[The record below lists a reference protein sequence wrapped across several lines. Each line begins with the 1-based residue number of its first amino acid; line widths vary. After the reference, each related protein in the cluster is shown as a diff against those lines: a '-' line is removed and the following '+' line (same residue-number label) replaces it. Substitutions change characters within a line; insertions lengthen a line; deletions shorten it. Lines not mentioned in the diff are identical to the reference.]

1 MANDTSVKKTLT
13 TVDRSTKALTTSAE
27 AIAKAAAEL
36 QSVVATANALA
47 QDIEFKQSELS
58 GLESAYAI
66 KEREL
71 VAELSLKVK
80 ENSENVL
87 NALLKER
94 KLVGVGVDVIPALEK
109 QIQVLTNETTSAVD
123 AAVKAETAKLTAAAV
138 AQLAAKESAHQ
149 VEIATLKANN
159 SSLTERIGFLTAQI
173 TQLQN
178 EIQQERNAR
187 IQIAQADAAKQ
198 GVVVNAGK

>member
-13 TVDRSTKALTTSAE
+13 TVDRSTKALTASAE

-87 NALLKER
+87 NSLLKER

-109 QIQVLTNETTSAVD
+109 QIQVLTNETTNAVD

>member
-71 VAELSLKVK
+71 VA
-80 ENSENVL
+80 
-87 NALLKER
+87 
-94 KLVGVGVDVIPALEK
+94 
-109 QIQVLTNETTSAVD
+109 
-123 AAVKAETAKLTAAAV
+123 
-138 AQLAAKESAHQ
+138 
-149 VEIATLKANN
+149 
-159 SSLTERIGFLTAQI
+159 
-173 TQLQN
+173 
-178 EIQQERNAR
+178 
-187 IQIAQADAAKQ
+187 
-198 GVVVNAGK
+198 

>member
-1 MANDTSVKKTLT
+1 MANDASVKKTLT
-13 TVDRSTKALTTSAE
+13 TVDRSTKALAASAQ
-27 AIAKAAAEL
+27 AITKAAAEL
-36 QSVVATANALA
+36 QDVVATASALA

-58 GLESAYAI
+58 GLESTYAT

-94 KLVGVGVDVIPALEK
+94 KLVGVGIDAIPALEK
-109 QIQVLTNETTSAVD
+109 QIQVLTNETANAVD
-123 AAVKAETAKLTAAAV
+123 AAVKAETAKLTAINV

-198 GVVVNAGK
+198 GVVVNTGK

>member
-138 AQLAAKESAHQ
+138 TQLAAKESAHQ

>member
-109 QIQVLTNETTSAVD
+109 QIQVLTNETTNAVD

-173 TQLQN
+173 AQLQN